1 MGLLDIFRKKEEDVI
16 EYPEEQEPLEKIN
29 IRVENLTGTADID
42 RFVQY
47 LKQGNILFV
56 KTKQIQKQDLG
67 AFQMSVQKLKR
78 VCQSYGFD
86 MAGTEEGYLVV
97 TPRFATI
104 VRP

>member
-1 MGLLDIFRKKEEDVI
+1 MDIFRKKEEDVI